1 MKVSFGAMV
10 DCIISPE
17 QGATPISMRLRQ
29 NRPFKRKPAYGH
41 LFPDPHPKATGS
53 TAAPDNCR
61 EERLFS

>member
-1 MKVSFGAMV
+1 MV

-17 QGATPISMRLRQ
+17 QGATPLSKRLRQ
-29 NRPFKRKPAYGH
+29 NQPFKKTMSAH

-53 TAAPDNCR
+53 TPAPDSCR